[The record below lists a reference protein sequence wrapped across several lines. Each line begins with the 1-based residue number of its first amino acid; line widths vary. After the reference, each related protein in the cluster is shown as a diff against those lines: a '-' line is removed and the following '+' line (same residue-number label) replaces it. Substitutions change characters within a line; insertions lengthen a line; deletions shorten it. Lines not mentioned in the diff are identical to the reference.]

1 MLTQDI
7 ESLPFDLRAYRVL
20 SYSTDFRRI
29 TIFQDNLEQLAIN
42 HISGGVPFGSPVTD
56 FAASARGREV
66 PPLPLTLDSTSVG
79 TETPPSGTPTDVENE
94 DLGSLTIQQ
103 G

>member
-56 FAASARGREV
+56 FAASARGTEV
-66 PPLPLTLDSTSVG
+66 PPLPFNPRLNLSRNGNASIRYA
-79 TETPPSGTPTDVENE
+79 N
-94 DLGSLTIQQ
+94 
-103 G
+103 